1 MTVQEVLR
9 LGRIETLDREV
20 IIGAVLKKD
29 RTFLLAHPEA
39 HVSKRQAEKIKRLIK
54 ERETNKPLAYILG
67 KKEFFNL
74 PFSVNRFTLIPRP
87 ETELLVESALNH
99 IKHQISNIKHE
110 KIVVV
115 DVGTGSG
122 NIIIS
127 IAKHFQDSKYKDPNS
142 PYHLIPNTYHL
153 FGIDISKRALQV
165 AQKNAKRHSVEDKI
179 SFVQSDLLK
188 NIQRKLNRFDE
199 LLVIANLPYLSHKL
213 YTETEP
219 TVQNF
224 EPKTALVSGVD
235 GLDHYRRLLVQL
247 RTLTKAKK
255 VSFWLEISPEQA
267 ILIPNLLSEQ
277 DIAHFQ
283 ILADLTGRP
292 RLVTGSF

>member
-29 RTFLLAHPEA
+29 RTFLLAHPET
-39 HVSKRQAEKIKRLIK
+39 HVLKRQEEKIKRFIK

-67 KKEFFNL
+67 EKEFFGL
-74 PFSVNRFTLIPRP
+74 PFSVNRSTLIPRP
-87 ETELLVESALNH
+87 ETELLVESTLNH
-99 IKHQISNIKHE
+99 IKNKKSKIKNE
-110 KIVVV
+110 KIAVV

-122 NIIIS
+122 CIIIS
-127 IAKHFQDSKYKDPNS
+127 FVKNLQVQHSVLHT
-142 PYHLIPNTYHL
+142 PYSFFAT
-153 FGIDISKRALQV
+153 DISKRALSIAKKNAERHRV
-165 AQKNAKRHSVEDKI
+165 AQEI
-179 SFVQSDLLK
+179 TFVQSNLLK
-188 NIQRKLNRFDE
+188 NIEQPLKPFDE
-199 LLVIANLPYLSHKL
+199 LIILANLPYLSDKL

-219 TVQNF
+219 TVQNY

-235 GLDHYRRLLVQL
+235 GLDHYRKLLVQL
-247 RTLTKAKK
+247 RTLAKPK
-255 VSFWLEISPEQA
+255 KITFWLEISPEQA
-267 ILIPNLLSEQ
+267 TLISDLLSEQ
-277 DIAHFQ
+277 GIAHFQ